1 MGNSRWTSPFG
12 LWASKHFLTCGAL
25 LKPFDHVTSEVA
37 MFTHIDVCTGRCERE
52 RQGAEA
58 SCPHDTTGGVCRTT
72 LAREKTPTIKQK
84 SENETTAG
92 QRPLVLLWELS
103 NSSYKSL
110 PHHCQDRATWKL
122 AAGSSPH
129 WNLVQGLMSA
139 FYSMGN
145 NPSYT
150 ETTQNKGIHSTWW
163 AALTKQDWH
172 QGSTTKPQAA
182 VHGHDF
188 HKPMRDWRVWGY
200 LPALCVSVTILRSLE
215 T

>member
-1 MGNSRWTSPFG
+1 MDFP
-12 LWASKHFLTCGAL
+12 LWALSLKTFHNTQSPSENFWSRHFWGC
-25 LKPFDHVTSEVA
+25 HVYA
-37 MFTHIDVCTGRCERE
+37 HWRAHRQMRKGKTGSRGILRSWYH
-52 RQGAEA
+52 RWGLQ
-58 SCPHDTTGGVCRTT
+58 DNTGKGK
-72 LAREKTPTIKQK
+72 EKNPTINQK

-92 QRPLVLLWELS
+92 QRPLILLWELS

-110 PHHCQDRATWKL
+110 PHRCQDRATWKL

-145 NPSYT
+145 YPSYT

-200 LPALCVSVTILRSLE
+200 GASPCPMCFCYNTP
-215 T
+215 